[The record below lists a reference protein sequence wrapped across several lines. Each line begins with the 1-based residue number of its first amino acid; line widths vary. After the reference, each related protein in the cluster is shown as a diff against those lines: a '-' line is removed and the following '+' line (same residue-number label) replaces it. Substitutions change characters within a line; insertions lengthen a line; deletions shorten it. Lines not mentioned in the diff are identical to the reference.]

1 MNETKKP
8 PRRELLES
16 GAPQDVESQLLNWIR
31 GVAESNNE
39 LVDALNRLRLSYRML
54 LGGEPASDANE
65 ILRQVEGAL
74 RSADKAK
81 NLS

>member
-8 PRRELLES
+8 PGRELLES
-16 GAPQDVESQLLNWIR
+16 GAPRDVESQLLTWIR

-39 LVDALNRLRLSYRML
+39 LVDALNRLRLSYKVL
-54 LGGEPASDANE
+54 LGGEPVSDANE

-81 NLS
+81 YLS